1 MIDEQLEE
9 IERALK
15 GASLVIFSD
24 FQRIY
29 TSPNS
34 AYVKGEARFMNNSF
48 LNLFH
53 HVCSMV
59 GVGFRLR
66 PTQLTDFSISFPC
79 SQGNENRDA
88 LASDD
93 TFHHRAVE
101 REKYRYLSRQINQC
115 YHGDHR
121 YIKDGVPDLTNVF
134 KSMLRRLIV
143 LKPELLSCE

>member
-66 PTQLTDFSISFPC
+66 PTQLTWLP
-79 SQGNENRDA
+79 NA
-88 LASDD
+88 
-93 TFHHRAVE
+93 
-101 REKYRYLSRQINQC
+101 K
-115 YHGDHR
+115 
-121 YIKDGVPDLTNVF
+121 IKDQTPTNPLAILF
-134 KSMLRRLIV
+134 L
-143 LKPELLSCE
+143 